1 VTVGLLLLAGC
12 QKVPFTE
19 VGASFSLADATWF
32 AEEQTLFLFYRVDA
46 QQGIGPESQVELA
59 YSTDVDF
66 LNFTALSALTPVH
79 THLPVDCGP
88 NSLCGSMSLKLA
100 HQPTRVALRMVYH
113 AGSALSVDA
122 PALFNIVAPG
132 PAYASRSLVVYGV
145 FDETNTRVQWR
156 SRNQF
161 PNLRNEEAQFYGLRR
176 SLLVEAPAYGE
187 LDFLPGDDVYAYAAA
202 PACPD
207 ALVAL
212 NHPPLVTQQRAIF
225 DPLALPIEASA
236 SGGVCARSTVTDA
249 QGTFIAPAWA
259 RKNPDAKPPFPSLHS
274 PIKENAVVGLLL
286 RPCLQD
292 ISEEHRA
299 MQQQRLLLPDGA
311 EECIDDWQTAGFV
324 DRLVSLL
331 RARIDAARPN
341 GKDMVLSLALH
352 HADSTGRLAAALEAA
367 LQQVLPFERD
377 RPSPRVSGAFVFDS
391 VAHDL
396 KTGNLKDLVLWCP
409 ANLPDAGSDL
419 NSFPSV
425 ASHTCPLLPETPD
438 VALGPVKFNILPILP
453 TRAQYLNFI
462 AKYSVAQAGSMTELH
477 FLAPE
482 RTTISQNVLLGDFGV
497 VTFFDNEQ
505 FSAAPTDTFS
515 FCASKDSSQ
524 VAFRSAAVPTPN
536 FLSALPD
543 AHAQDPQPAY
553 ELGLGWDF
561 PFLLRL
567 KYQSTL
573 GADLTVF
580 SLSVPFGIG
589 SEKNDTYGASLWAQ
603 SSFDLSTAL
612 LKCTRFCDHPTFN
625 DQVYAVGEPFDP
637 TYRDQCYHP
646 SFPDPASPDG
656 GFPNDP

>member
-1 VTVGLLLLAGC
+1 LVSLLLLAGC
-12 QKVPFTE
+12 QKVPFTD
-19 VGASFSLADATWF
+19 VGASFSVADTTWF
-32 AEEQTLFLFYRVDA
+32 AEEQTLFVFYRVDA
-46 QQGIGPESQVELA
+46 VQGIGPDSRIELA
-59 YSTDVDF
+59 YTTDVDA
-66 LNFTALSALTPVH
+66 LPYTALSALTPVH

-88 NSLCGSMSLKLA
+88 TSLCGSMSVKVA
-100 HQPTRVALRMVYH
+100 HQPTHVSLRMLYH
-113 AGSALSVDA
+113 AGSALSVEVG
-122 PALFNIVAPG
+122 PYFTVVGPG
-132 PAYASRSLVVYGV
+132 PAYSNRSLVVYGV

-161 PNLRNEEAQFYGLRR
+161 PTLHNEEAQFYGLRR
-176 SLLVEAPAYGE
+176 SLIVQSPAYGTI
-187 LDFLPGDDVYAYAAA
+187 DFVPGDDAYAYAAA

-207 ALVAL
+207 TLAAL
-212 NHPPLVTQQRAIF
+212 NHPPLVTLERAIF
-225 DPLALPIEASA
+225 DPLALPLES
-236 SGGVCARSTVTDA
+236 STFGDVCASSTVTDA
-249 QGTFIAPAWA
+249 LGTFVAPAWA
-259 RKNPDAKPPFPSLHS
+259 RKNPDARPPFPSLHS

-331 RARIDAARPN
+331 RARIEAARPD
-341 GKDMVLSLALH
+341 GQDMVLSLALH

-391 VAHDL
+391 VAHEL

-419 NSFPSV
+419 GSFPSV
-425 ASHTCPLLPETPD
+425 ASHTCPLVPQTPD
-438 VALGPVKFNILPILP
+438 IALGPVKFNTLPILP

-462 AKYSVAQAGSMTELH
+462 QKYSVAQAGSMTALH

-482 RTTISQNVLLGDFGV
+482 RTTVSDNVLLGDYGV
-497 VTFFDNEQ
+497 VTFFNNEQ

-515 FCASKDSSQ
+515 FCTSKDASQ

-543 AHAQDPQPAY
+543 AHAQAPQPSY

-561 PFLLRL
+561 PFLVRL
-567 KYQSTL
+567 QYQSTL
-573 GADLTVF
+573 GAALTVF
-580 SLSVPFGIG
+580 SLSVPFGFG
-589 SEKNDTYGASLWAQ
+589 SEKNDTYGTTLWEQ
-603 SSFDLSTAL
+603 SAFDLSTAL
-612 LKCTRFCDHPTFN
+612 LKCTRFCDHPTFK
-625 DQVYAVGEPFDP
+625 DSVYVIQEPFDP

-646 SFPDPASPDG
+646 SFPDPASLDG